1 MPSSLNR
8 AQDFSAGHRLAYT
21 NVLMATRLHR
31 ALLLLFAALLFALPS
46 FASAYDGR
54 PRLVVIVIVD
64 QLRGDYLARYQD
76 RFGPGGFNLF
86 LQHGAAFTDC
96 HYDYATT
103 RTAPGHS
110 TLMTGSYVNGHGI
123 VGNVWWDAAKRRT
136 VLAVYDDAAHTIGP
150 QGPRPGAG
158 FSPHYL
164 QAGTLGDALK
174 LATRGQARVFA
185 ISLKSY
191 AAILSA
197 GHAADAA
204 YWTDRKSGLW
214 LTSSYYRKDLPPWV
228 AEFDRSQHPVRYLKM
243 EWKDAAGK
251 VLRGPSKDFDAL
263 ASTPF
268 ATDYEL
274 EFARAL
280 VENEKLGQGPA
291 TDLLVLSI
299 SADDYLGHEVGPD
312 SPQVAAMTLALDR
325 QLAGFFRFLGQRVGL
340 AKVWLALSADHGIA
354 PLPAVAAGFRLPAMN
369 YNEEQ
374 IQVRANAELSAK
386 FSPGR
391 STEYVKLMEWPLA
404 FLSPDAFAAA
414 GVQEGEAERA
424 AGEVLQKLAG
434 WRGYVTRAQQAQGRL
449 RPDEY
454 GRKYAHSY
462 SAQAGWYVIGEPTPF
477 TLATSSGTDHS
488 SPYSYDT
495 HVPLAFYG
503 APFQPGRYRGH
514 AEPVDLAPTLSSL
527 LGISPPT
534 HSIGRVLTEALAL
547 VPAPRRAATPAAGGP
562 R

>member
-1 MPSSLNR
+1 
-8 AQDFSAGHRLAYT
+8 
-21 NVLMATRLHR
+21 MATRPHR

-54 PRLVVIVIVD
+54 PRLIVIVIVD
-64 QLRGDYLARYQD
+64 QLRGDYLARYQPQ
-76 RFGPGGFNLF
+76 FGSGGFNLF
-86 LQHGAAFTDC
+86 LERGAVFTDC
-96 HYDYATT
+96 RYDYAST

-110 TLMTGSYVNGHGI
+110 TLVTGSYVNGHGI
-123 VGNVWWDAAKRRT
+123 LSNVWWDAVAKRT
-136 VLAVYDDAAHTIGP
+136 VLAVRDDDAHTIDPNGP
-150 QGPRPGAG
+150 EPGAG
-158 FSPHYL
+158 SSPHFL
-164 QAGTLGDALK
+164 LATTLGDELK
-174 LATRGQARVFA
+174 LATQGKARVFA
-185 ISLKSY
+185 LSMKNY

-204 YWTDRKSGLW
+204 YWADRKSGAW
-214 LTSSYYRKDLPPWV
+214 VTSSFYRNSNDLPQWV
-228 AEFDRSQHPVRYLKM
+228 AEFDRSQPPAKYLAM

-263 ASTPF
+263 EYTPF

-274 EFARAL
+274 DFARAL

-291 TDLLVLSI
+291 TDLLVISV
-299 SADDYLGHEVGPD
+299 SADDFLGHEVGPD

-325 QLAGFFRFLGQRVGL
+325 QLSSFFRFLGQRVGL
-340 AKVWLALSADHGIA
+340 ANLWLALSADHGIA
-354 PLPAVAAGFRLPAMN
+354 PLPAVATGFRLPGMN
-369 YNEEQ
+369 YNEKE
-374 IQVRANAELSAK
+374 ILAKANAELSAR

-391 STEYVKLMEWPLA
+391 STEYVTLMEWPIA

-414 GVQEGEAERA
+414 GVPEAEAERA
-424 AGEVLQKLAG
+424 AGEAFEKLAG
-434 WRGYVTRAQQAQGRL
+434 WRGYVTRAQQAQGQL

-477 TLATSSGTDHS
+477 TMSINSGTDHS

-495 HVPLAFYG
+495 HVPLAFFG
-503 APFQPGRYRGH
+503 APFRPGTYRGH

-527 LGISPPT
+527 LGISPPS
-534 HSIGRVLTEALAL
+534 HSVGRVLTEALA
-547 VPAPRRAATPAAGGP
+547 PATERPKPSSGKGP